1 MTIYVQVDNM
11 SEVQMPCLQKLGI
24 EKSKEKFVN
33 ISERSQEKDTEDI
46 VSFTG
51 DRLVHNSHI

>member
-11 SEVQMPCLQKLGI
+11 SEVQMPRLQTLGI

-33 ISERSQEKDTEDI
+33 QNLIDNISES
-46 VSFTG
+46 S
-51 DRLVHNSHI
+51 